1 MILSCSV
8 TAKEYVMADD
18 IGFFGTIRTY
28 LSVVPPQVF
37 FAFVALGLFFVL
49 RKMGISEMIR
59 STLNAGKQR
68 KLLEVESGLQEHL
81 LELHRILIDSYTAIS
96 TDYAA
101 SEQSKI
107 MATTFQV
114 QKCLN
119 GIIGCISPHQDY
131 LDRGIREEIDR
142 FVVFMQRHIINKVKR
157 PAGYQKEEVE
167 ELLSDYLEA
176 SKRTRTLMNALSH
189 HTLQHS
195 SPSF

>member
-18 IGFFGTIRTY
+18 ISFFSTIRTY
-28 LSVVPPQVF
+28 LSLIPPQVF
-37 FAFVALGLFFVL
+37 FAFVALGLFFIL
-49 RKMGISEMIR
+49 RKMGINEMIR
-59 STLNAGKQR
+59 NTLHAGKQK

-101 SEQSKI
+101 SDRSKI

-119 GIIGCISPHQDY
+119 GIIGCVSPHQEF
-131 LDRGIREEIDR
+131 LDRGIRDEIDR
-142 FVVFMQRHIINKVKR
+142 FVTFMQHHIVSRVKR
-157 PAGYQKEEVE
+157 TAGYQEQEVE
-167 ELLSDYLEA
+167 ELLSEYLEA
-176 SKRTRTLMNALSH
+176 SKRTRTLMNTLSH
-189 HTLQHS
+189 HTLRHS